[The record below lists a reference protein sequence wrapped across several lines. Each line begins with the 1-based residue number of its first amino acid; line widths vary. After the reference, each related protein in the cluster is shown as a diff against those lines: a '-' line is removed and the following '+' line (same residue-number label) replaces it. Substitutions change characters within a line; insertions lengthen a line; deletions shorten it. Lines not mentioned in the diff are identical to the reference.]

1 MQKRDH
7 SHSQGRLVV
16 VGIGPGNPLDRTI
29 RAERAIKESDVV
41 AGYHR
46 YIELVQDLIVQQ
58 KIISSGMTQERQ
70 RCARAIESAL
80 EGKTVSLISSGDS
93 GIYGMAGLALEMI
106 REMDIDL
113 KVEIVPGVSA
123 AQAGAAALGA
133 PLMLDFACVS
143 LSDLLVSWEE
153 IESRL
158 KALAQADMVTV
169 LYNPKSKKRTWQIE
183 KTVDIFLRSRP
194 GSTLAGIVRN
204 ASLEQES
211 IVLTNLKDLAE
222 QEMDMRSMVIIGNS
236 RTTRIGSWLVTVR
249 GYFAEKT

>member
-7 SHSQGRLVV
+7 SSSEGRLIV

-29 RAERAIKESDVV
+29 RAEKAIKESDAV

-46 YIELVQDLIVQQ
+46 YIELVQDLIINQ

-70 RCARAIESAL
+70 RCALAIETAL

-93 GIYGMAGLALEMI
+93 GIYGMAGLALEMT
-106 REMDIDL
+106 REMNIDL
-113 KVEIVPGVSA
+113 TVEIVPGVSA

-183 KTVDIFLRSRP
+183 KTVDIFS
-194 GSTLAGIVRN
+194 G
-204 ASLEQES
+204 
-211 IVLTNLKDLAE
+211 
-222 QEMDMRSMVIIGNS
+222 
-236 RTTRIGSWLVTVR
+236 
-249 GYFAEKT
+249 F